1 MALTITEREHW
12 VSITKN
18 KFSRVIAYLRN
29 HHHAELVDERSE
41 IIDDVEKEFGL
52 NKWFDELTR
61 LTDLANEAEQ
71 AKDDYANKMLR
82 AVTGKMDQET
92 RYGQNAKEVCR
103 LFVNEVS
110 RERVDGMYKVKGALA
125 KIEFLETKSKDLA
138 NDMYLASN
146 VSRLEEV
153 YADVN
158 KYTKDCDK
166 FEVIWEKSYD
176 DFDIEEA
183 IEEDSDSDAEAPVT
197 ADSAS

>member
-12 VSITKN
+12 VSITKD
-18 KFSRVIAYLRN
+18 KFSRVVAYLKN
-29 HHHAELVDERSE
+29 HHHAELVDERCE
-41 IIDDVEKEFGL
+41 IIDDVDKEFGL

-61 LTDLANEAEQ
+61 LTDLANEAEK

-82 AVTGKMDQET
+82 AVTGKMDHGT
-92 RYGQNAKEVCR
+92 RYGAKDTCR
-103 LFVNEVS
+103 EFVNEVAK
-110 RERVDGMYKVKGALA
+110 ERVDGMYKVKGALA